1 VRAGDIPG
9 GKTVFVHAFIAA
21 VGTGPEPAVFP
32 VFDGVDKVFP
42 VFDGVD
48 KVFADFVG
56 GGFWVAVLAQNDL
69 P

>member
-1 VRAGDIPG
+1 
-9 GKTVFVHAFIAA
+9 VFVHAFIAA
-21 VGTGPEPAVFP
+21 VGTRPEPA
-32 VFDGVDKVFP
+32 VFP